1 MKVKIEVRTIM
12 NFIIWLIYLASVTGI
27 GFMKWGAVLVA
38 YHVLINIV
46 AFIMCSID
54 KNRAVQGKYRIPEKT
69 LFLVSFLGGA
79 VGMWIAMQSVRHK
92 TKHVRFML
100 GIPLIALINGVVIGY
115 GFYIK

>member
-1 MKVKIEVRTIM
+1 MKLEIEVRAM
-12 NFIIWLIYLASVTGI
+12 VNFVVWTIYLASVTGVSL
-27 GFMKWGAVLVA
+27 MKWATVLIV
-38 YHVLINIV
+38 YHALINIV

-54 KNRAVQGKYRIPEKT
+54 KNRAIQGRYRIPEKT

-79 VGMWIAMQSVRHK
+79 VGMWFAMQSVRHK

-100 GIPLIALINGVVIGY
+100 GIPLIALINSAAVGY